1 MTRKR
6 TVLSSLLEK
15 RRKDWGRTKT
25 YPEEVSRVVHILTG
39 YVAEGDAAQA
49 NVGSGKEEI
58 AVPQEKEDDGMEEG
72 GIGDGG

>member
-1 MTRKR
+1 M
-6 TVLSSLLEK
+6 
-15 RRKDWGRTKT
+15 
-25 YPEEVSRVVHILTG
+25 VHILTG

-49 NVGSGKEEI
+49 NVGRGKEEI

>member
-1 MTRKR
+1 MELNKYQESA
-6 TVLSSLLEK
+6 VLDESNTCLV
-15 RRKDWGRTKT
+15 R
-25 YPEEVSRVVHILTG
+25 
-39 YVAEGDAAQA
+39 A